1 MKKYQTTKKPDLTSP
16 LLQTADPELRQVLK
30 QLDEMN
36 GVGSHL
42 PTSGD
47 GLQAVRMN
55 GATLETFTKGKWVQ
69 VVGSA
74 PAPAPVSKP
83 VTTVVANPIGAD
95 GSLYHGSL
103 KGIGAND
110 HHAAVTVSD
119 TDTLDLTLTGQAVSG
134 AVKKQMSIDADASGL
149 KLSGDSATPGAS
161 KVYGTDGSG
170 VKGWQSASAGAGDVV
185 GPAGAVD
192 GRIAV
197 FDSTTGKLIKDGGQT
212 IAEVLAAGGGSFD
225 TEASNPQWLLE
236 KNLEALLSG
245 TLSTGDATEVSVT
258 YTFNNAATGNNGIIS
273 ATSGS
278 WTLAAGY
285 ISSTT
290 ASAYKEFIIRTDGT
304 HDIVIDRGATSTG
317 GKNACTVTLEGS
329 AHGTWN
335 QLTTQTYTLS
345 GVTAGVHTIR
355 VTSAGSGTTMYL
367 NTIQYYHLPY
377 QGVGVAGDVAQ
388 VVYNQGLIW
397 TCTVGTGATD
407 NGATFNE
414 LLMGEAITPRLP
426 MGTLFDDT
434 GVNRDSGAIAGLTV
448 SLGATGLTAFP
459 VLSHIVT
466 TTSRPL
472 HKPGVSFTLSATPGT
487 RGLLY
492 TADVIATSAS
502 YALVAA
508 ISKVLFMAFLAKVTP
523 GAGSAFADGEIAL
536 VIISLQGN
544 SSNANVISSPISTS
558 TTQACDFFKLP

>member
-47 GLQAVRMN
+47 GLQAVRLN
-55 GATLETFTKGKWVQ
+55 GAVLETFTGGKWVQ
-69 VVGSA
+69 VGSA

-83 VTTVVANPIGAD
+83 VTPVVANPIGAD
-95 GSLYHGSL
+95 GSLYHSSL

-110 HHAAVTVSD
+110 HHAAVTVSN

-170 VKGWQSASAGAGDVV
+170 VKGWQPATAGSGDVV

-225 TEASNPQWLLE
+225 VEASNPQWLLE
-236 KNLEALLSG
+236 KNLEALLAG
-245 TLSTGDATEVSVT
+245 TLLTGNATEESIT
-258 YTFNNAATGNNGIIS
+258 WTFSNS
-273 ATSGS
+273 ATANNSIPTWSGG
-278 WTLAAGY
+278 WTSAAGY
-285 ISSTT
+285 RSNTT
-290 ASAYKEFIIRTDGT
+290 AGSYVEFTIRTLGT
-304 HDIVIDRGATSTG
+304 HDIVLDRGATATNA
-317 GKNACTVTLEGS
+317 KTACTILLDGAAQTD
-329 AHGTWN
+329 WN
-335 QLTTQTYTLS
+335 QATSRTYTLS
-345 GVTAGVHTIR
+345 AVAAGVHTVR
-355 VTSAGSGTTMYL
+355 VTFGGSGTTMYI
-367 NTIQYYHLPY
+367 NTIQYYRPAY

-388 VVYNQGLIW
+388 ILWGQGLIW

-414 LLMGEAITPRLP
+414 YLMGEAVTPRLP
-426 MGTLFDDT
+426 MGTALDDT
-434 GVNRDSGAIAGLTV
+434 GVNRDSGAVAGLTV
-448 SLGATGLTAFP
+448 AVGATGLTAFP
-459 VLSHIVT
+459 VIAHMAT
-466 TTSRPL
+466 TTARVLP
-472 HKPGVSFTLSATPGT
+472 KPGMSITLSATPGT
-487 RGLLY
+487 RGFLCTSDVAA
-492 TADVIATSAS
+492 TAISYGLSAS
-502 YALVAA
+502 
-508 ISKVLFMAFLAKVTP
+508 ISKLCFMACLVKITTA
-523 GAGSAFADGEIAL
+523 GAGSAFADGEVAL
-536 VIISLQGN
+536 AIIGQTTT
-544 SSNANVISSPISTS
+544 SSNANGVTTLTTTS
-558 TTQACDFFKLP
+558 TGVAADLFKLP